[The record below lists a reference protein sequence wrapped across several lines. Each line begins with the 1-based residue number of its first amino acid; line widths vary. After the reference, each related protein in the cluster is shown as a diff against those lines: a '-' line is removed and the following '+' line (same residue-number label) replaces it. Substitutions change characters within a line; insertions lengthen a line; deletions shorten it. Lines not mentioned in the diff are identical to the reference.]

1 MALQDYAEIDEDDYY
16 GQNFEEEGKVS
27 IWFGFTTDEN
37 DPDNLDVL
45 QDLCGVGYYDLDKQD
60 MNCFDFE
67 LSSPRKLLKDLSYSN
82 SFIEQVLEETN
93 SKGYKEARWVLA
105 QYDFNYEPSKVK
117 RKIEAD
123 PIFVGTYNYWE
134 L

>member
-1 MALQDYAEIDEDDYY
+1 MALKDYAEIDEDDYY
-16 GQNFEEEGKVS
+16 GQNFEQVGKVS
-27 IWFGFTTDEN
+27 IWLGLTTDED
-37 DPDNLDVL
+37 DPEALDVL

-67 LSSPRKLLKDLSYSN
+67 FTNLKKLLKDISYSD
-82 SFIEQVLEETN
+82 SFIEQVCGEAY

-105 QYDFNYEPSKVK
+105 QYDFEYDPNKVK

-123 PIFVGTYNYWE
+123 PVFLGTYNYRE